1 MNDLARS
8 QDLRENKVGLHES
21 EWPLQHI
28 TLAGLSWPAEKASRA
43 SVPPIIMLHGWLDN
57 SLTFTRIAPELAK
70 LSTLHAV
77 DMAGHGHSGHRP
89 SGQGYML
96 MDYVAD
102 IAELIEEHICKAE
115 HGEGSAKVDIVGHSL
130 GGIVG
135 ALYAAAFPERV
146 RRLVMIDSFG
156 ALSRSVSETVP
167 QLRKSITKR
176 IAGSG
181 KPAVYAD
188 VVAAAKVREGGLSPL
203 SHEAALTLIPRNL
216 RPEGDGY
223 SWRTDPRLR
232 HPTALMMTEEQ
243 VVASLKAVQAPTLF
257 VRAKEGLLAN
267 RKGIEDRAGAVS
279 HLQTVDV
286 PGGHHCHLD
295 GDTRPV
301 ADAVKNFLE
310 NE

>member
-1 MNDLARS
+1 MNDVALS
-8 QDLRENKVGLHES
+8 PDLRENETGLHES

-28 TLAGLSWPAEKASRA
+28 TLAGLSWPAQSVSRA
-43 SVPPIIMLHGWLDN
+43 SNPPIIMLHGWLDN

-70 LSTLHAV
+70 LSCLHAV

-89 SGQGYML
+89 PGQGYLL

-102 IAELIEEHICKAE
+102 IAELIEEHFRD
-115 HGEGSAKVDIVGHSL
+115 GKVDIVGHSL

-135 ALYAAAFPERV
+135 ALYAAAFPEKV
-146 RRLVMIDSFG
+146 RRLVMIDSLG

-167 QLRKSITKR
+167 QLRKSIKKR

-181 KPAVYAD
+181 KPAVYPD
-188 VVAAAKVREGGLSPL
+188 VVTAAKVREGGLSTL

-216 RPEGDGY
+216 KPEGDGY
-223 SWRTDPRLR
+223 GWRTDPRLR
-232 HPTALMMTEEQ
+232 HPTALMMTEDQ
-243 VVASLKAVQAPTLF
+243 VVASLKAIQAPTLF
-257 VRAKEGLLAN
+257 VRANEGLLAN
-267 RKGIEDRAGAVS
+267 RKGMDNRADAMS
-279 HLQTVDV
+279 YLQTVDV

-301 ADAVKNFLE
+301 ANAVKNFLE